1 MGGTFTDFV
10 YWDGARL
17 QVAKQPSTPDDPAR
31 AVLHGI
37 QENSWRP
44 DTVVHGSTIA
54 TNTLLTRSGVKTGLI
69 TTKGFRDTLVIGRQA
84 RPQLYARHPTRPP
97 PLIPDALRLEVDERV
112 AADGAVLRPLS
123 EAEVLAVL
131 QRLRRR
137 SVKSLAI
144 CLLFSFLNP
153 EHEQRIA
160 AAARACGFDVSVSHE
175 VSPEHREYERMSTTA
190 ANAYVAPVMARYLS
204 ALAGGLR
211 QGRPPGRRAPSLRIM
226 QSNGGS
232 ISAAQAGAEAVRT
245 VLSGPAGGV
254 MGAFAVGQAAGIAE
268 VIGFDMGGTSTDVS
282 LCPGRIL
289 ERMDVEMGGIPI
301 RVPSVD
307 VHSVGAG
314 GGSIAWLDAGGA
326 LHVGPQS
333 AGADPGPAAYDQ
345 GGTQPTVTDAHL
357 VLGRLRPDRFLGGQ
371 MTLKRARAQQAVAG
385 IAGPFDGDVV
395 AAAQAIIEVV
405 NANIGRALRVISVER
420 GYDPAAFA
428 LVAFGGAGPLHACEL
443 AEQLGLQRIIIPPA
457 PGVLSASGLLHADVT
472 RDVARG
478 LMLRLPAAGRSL
490 PSGLREAFTA
500 LERTARNALAA
511 DGYRR
516 GVQFERSADLRY
528 LGQSHELRVPLPRR
542 LSVGIVR
549 EALEAAHRERFG
561 HVDPSRD
568 VEIVVAR
575 VKARVVGFRPPDG
588 GAPPAIDRTAPK
600 PEMARVVWDRPRP
613 TQIIARRSVGAAD
626 VAGPA
631 ILTQLDTTILIPPG
645 WRARAGRGG
654 NLLVRK
660 QE

>member
-1 MGGTFTDFV
+1 M
-10 YWDGARL
+10 
-17 QVAKQPSTPDDPAR
+17 
-31 AVLHGI
+31 
-37 QENSWRP
+37 
-44 DTVVHGSTIA
+44 
-54 TNTLLTRSGVKTGLI
+54 
-69 TTKGFRDTLVIGRQA
+69 
-84 RPQLYARHPTRPP
+84 
-97 PLIPDALRLEVDERV
+97 
-112 AADGAVLRPLS
+112 
-123 EAEVLAVL
+123 
-131 QRLRRR
+131 
-137 SVKSLAI
+137 
-144 CLLFSFLNP
+144 
-153 EHEQRIA
+153 
-160 AAARACGFDVSVSHE
+160 
-175 VSPEHREYERMSTTA
+175 
-190 ANAYVAPVMARYLS
+190 
-204 ALAGGLR
+204 
-211 QGRPPGRRAPSLRIM
+211 
-226 QSNGGS
+226 
-232 ISAAQAGAEAVRT
+232 
-245 VLSGPAGGV
+245 
-254 MGAFAVGQAAGIAE
+254 
-268 VIGFDMGGTSTDVS
+268 
-282 LCPGRIL
+282 
-289 ERMDVEMGGIPI
+289 
-301 RVPSVD
+301 D

-631 ILTQLDTTILIPPG
+631 ILTQLDTTILDPAGLARARRARRQSPGSEAGMTTAVPRSTKTRSIRLDPARLSVFDSLVASVAEEMGAALQHTALSPNIKERRDYSCAVFDARGEQLAQAAHIPVHLGSMPESVRAVAGQAPWQPG
-645 WRARAGRGG
+645 DIAILNDPFLGGTHLPDVTMVSPVFSAEPQGRGKRPRLVGYVASRAAPSRHRGHGARSHAGGIGVGAGGAHHSADPPLSSRRAGRGRAG
-654 NLLVRK
+654 AHSAQRPHTG
-660 QE
+660 